1 MIAIIS
7 AMHEEL
13 SAVLALMPD
22 ERKRVVAGREFWV
35 GHLHS
40 HEVVA
45 VLSRIGKVAAAI
57 TATLAIERFGATR
70 IVFTGV
76 AGGLAPGV
84 NVGDIVVAN
93 SFIQHDLD
101 ASPIFPRYE
110 LPLYGVS
117 RLPTDAV
124 LRAALHAAALKLA
137 AESSA
142 VLGTADQRL
151 ASASAPQV
159 HLGLVVS
166 GDRFVSSDAESRALR
181 LALPD
186 ALAVE
191 MEGAAIAQVCYDYE
205 VPYAAVRTI
214 SDRADDLAH
223 VDFAAFVRQIASRYS
238 SALVSNLLA

>member
-1 MIAIIS
+1 M
-7 AMHEEL
+7 
-13 SAVLALMPD
+13 
-22 ERKRVVAGREFWV
+22 
-35 GHLHS
+35 
-40 HEVVA
+40 
-45 VLSRIGKVAAAI
+45 
-57 TATLAIERFGATR
+57 
-70 IVFTGV
+70 
-76 AGGLAPGV
+76 
-84 NVGDIVVAN
+84 
-93 SFIQHDLD
+93 
-101 ASPIFPRYE
+101 
-110 LPLYGVS
+110 
-117 RLPTDAV
+117 
-124 LRAALHAAALKLA
+124 
-137 AESSA
+137 
-142 VLGTADQRL
+142 
-151 ASASAPQV
+151 